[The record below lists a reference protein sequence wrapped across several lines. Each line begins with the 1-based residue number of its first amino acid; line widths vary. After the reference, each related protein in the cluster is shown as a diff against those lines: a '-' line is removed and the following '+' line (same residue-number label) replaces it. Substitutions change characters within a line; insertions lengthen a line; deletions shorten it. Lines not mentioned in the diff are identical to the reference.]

1 MSLFSLKVIELF
13 VFTPLLD
20 KKGFMINKLNIKKA
34 TGFDGISAKMIKLAK
49 PVATG
54 PITSLINKSIETSI
68 FPDQLKVDEKMI
80 KRDEN
85 GFQRKK
91 RADQK
96 LFAQKFLKML
106 EEHLLDDTLFC
117 LADHFCS

>member
-1 MSLFSLKVIELF
+1 MTKW
-13 VFTPLLD
+13 
-20 KKGFMINKLNIKKA
+20 
-34 TGFDGISAKMIKLAK
+34 
-49 PVATG
+49 
-54 PITSLINKSIETSI
+54 
-68 FPDQLKVDEKMI
+68 
-80 KRDEN
+80 DEN

-96 LFAQKFLKML
+96 LFVQKILKML